1 MSIEQSEPPSYF
13 EPPYSGTQTSYESPA
28 PSPSRIYEFPASG
41 PETRPFLAG
50 AIGGILAGAV
60 AILLVFSIS
69 CFFYMK
75 NRKNKRRREDSHT
88 PRGEWG
94 LASNLDICSF
104 LVFTCHAISQSL
116 VYFLLFIFSFLVNV
130 WCFSSFVLSCCHL
143 FWHVHQFQFTD
154 FADSI
159 KS

>member
-1 MSIEQSEPPSYF
+1 MSIEQSEPPSYS

-28 PSPSRIYEFPASG
+28 PSPSPIHEFHG
-41 PETRPFLAG
+41 PSNTSPFLAG

-88 PRGEWG
+88 PRGE
-94 LASNLDICSF
+94 
-104 LVFTCHAISQSL
+104 
-116 VYFLLFIFSFLVNV
+116 
-130 WCFSSFVLSCCHL
+130 
-143 FWHVHQFQFTD
+143 
-154 FADSI
+154 
-159 KS
+159 